1 MADANLV
8 HDEDQLMVFR
18 DAIIIRRKFYALM
31 SLFAQDLWFY
41 SSAPCGIF

>member
-18 DAIIIRRKFYALM
+18 DAIIHLHLA
-31 SLFAQDLWFY
+31 AY
-41 SSAPCGIF
+41 SKDD